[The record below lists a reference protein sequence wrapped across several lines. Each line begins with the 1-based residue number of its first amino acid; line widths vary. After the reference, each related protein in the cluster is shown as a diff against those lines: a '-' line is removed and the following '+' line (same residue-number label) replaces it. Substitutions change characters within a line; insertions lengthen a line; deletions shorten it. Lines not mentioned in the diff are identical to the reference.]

1 MYIVSKAGREAWTS
15 ADAAIPE
22 QYRKFLWMIE
32 VQGHERAV
40 EALGQ
45 GHPAFLVRDW
55 LREMQELGLIE
66 QRSAEELRAGS
77 RLNENEPS
85 LIDGSDEGEVLEPG
99 RVYFSAKRRTLPA
112 PKNAADTVILIVEDD
127 PDQLALADLRL
138 SMAGY
143 SVRVASSVAQLLT
156 SLLNDGAPDLLLL
169 DVMLPDGNGLDVLS
183 KIRAHPDFAALPVI
197 LLTSQG
203 RPAQIATGLNLGAD
217 AYLTKPYSKRVVSQA
232 IERVLLGK

>member
-1 MYIVSKAGREAWTS
+1 MYVVSKAGREAWKS
-15 ADAAIPE
+15 ADAAVPE

-32 VQGHERAV
+32 VQGYEQAV

-55 LREMQELGLIE
+55 LKEMQELGFLE
-66 QRSAEELRAGS
+66 QAAAGDVRAGGA
-77 RLNENEPS
+77 LNENEPA
-85 LIDGSDEGEVLEPG
+85 LLDGSHEGEVLEPG
-99 RVYFSAKRRTLPA
+99 RAYYAAKRRTPPA
-112 PKNAADTVILIVEDD
+112 PKAPADTVILIVEDD

-143 SVRVASSVAQLLT
+143 SVRAAASVAQLLT

-169 DVMLPDGNGLDVLS
+169 DVMLPDGNGLEVLS